1 MAPPGMARAGGTVGR
16 RPRSRTERAFPA
28 PPEATP
34 VSETPPTGLVQ
45 AAARVGLDLRRDAA
59 VGFGIG
65 AVVAAAVFVF
75 FALLPGTTR
84 PIELYVGLAFVLGVS
99 VGLLVT
105 VVLLGW
111 QAYRATRGR

>member
-1 MAPPGMARAGGTVGR
+1 
-16 RPRSRTERAFPA
+16 
-28 PPEATP
+28 